1 MSLSVTTISDKRV
14 STDGRLPKLLLYYH
28 LILSYLSYDSGW
40 LMNID
45 VVQLLSTLNCR
56 TCPTPCH
63 VMSSTDSRC
72 LKFHI
77 FMRSRLS
84 RFGSNLHPVIY
95 IRFHIFVV
103 VFSLRRHLN
112 LNPEPTIIT
121 PHILRTKVGV
131 TMAIL
136 LAVMEAATGVRAVE
150 VVATVM
156 LVAEELL
163 PVAVVV
169 AAVVVAAVE
178 AEPAPAT
185 PVEIHQTTPLPR
197 IPPRESVGLFM
208 DLNKRTNGASH
219 VVTRSDAYILYELK
233 KIPGLECLVTLLS
246 RS

>member
-1 MSLSVTTISDKRV
+1 
-14 STDGRLPKLLLYYH
+14 
-28 LILSYLSYDSGW
+28 
-40 LMNID
+40 
-45 VVQLLSTLNCR
+45 
-56 TCPTPCH
+56 
-63 VMSSTDSRC
+63 
-72 LKFHI
+72 
-77 FMRSRLS
+77 
-84 RFGSNLHPVIY
+84 
-95 IRFHIFVV
+95 
-103 VFSLRRHLN
+103 
-112 LNPEPTIIT
+112 
-121 PHILRTKVGV
+121 
-131 TMAIL
+131 MAIL

-156 LVAEELL
+156 LVVEELL
-163 PVAVVV
+163 PVAVVAA

-185 PVEIHQTTPLPR
+185 PVEIHQTTLLPR